1 MSTLQRYIGSALG
14 VGTLLVITP
23 ACADQGPAVGDCSSL
38 RVTVSRGTSPTFS
51 WNAECQVEEVVVALP
66 GPGAVVWSAVSVNQS
81 NSIASPVVYASTPP
95 GAAMTA
101 NLVQF
106 LVAGTT
112 YQATLLRRADGPG
125 GQIEAAGTA
134 TFVP

>member
-1 MSTLQRYIGSALG
+1 MNTLRRCIGSVLG
-14 VGTLLVITP
+14 AGTLLVINP

-38 RVTVSRGTSPTFS
+38 PIAVSPGTFPTFS
-51 WNAECQVEEVVVALP
+51 WDAGCRVEAVMVALP
-66 GPGAVVWSAVSVNQS
+66 GPGAIMWTAMSVDQS
-81 NSIASPVVYASTPP
+81 NSIASPVQYGSSPA

-101 NLVQF
+101 NMVPF

-112 YQATLLRRADGPG
+112 YVVSLLRRADGSG
-125 GQIEAAGTA
+125 GQIEGAGAA

>member
-1 MSTLQRYIGSALG
+1 MNTLRRCIGSVLG
-14 VGTLLVITP
+14 GGALLVINP

-38 RVTVSRGTSPTFS
+38 PVAVSPGTFPTFS
-51 WNAECQVEEVVVALP
+51 WDAACRVEAVIVALP
-66 GPGAVVWSAVSVNQS
+66 GPGAVVWVAVSVDQS
-81 NSIASPVVYASTPP
+81 NSIASPVVYASTPA

-101 NLVQF
+101 NLVQY

-112 YQATLLRRADGPG
+112 YEVTLLRRADGPG
-125 GQIEAAGTA
+125 GQIEGAGAA